1 MPVFDNVFY
10 EVTALLLVAA
20 VVGALALRLR
30 QPLISAFI
38 LIGLIR
44 REDILKWLSLH
55 GGREPD

>member
-1 MPVFDNVFY
+1 MPVSDNVFY
-10 EVTALLLVAA
+10 EVAALLLVAA
-20 VVGALALRLR
+20 VVGALALRLP
-30 QPLISAFI
+30 QPLIAAFI

>member
-30 QPLISAFI
+30 QPLIAAFI